1 MEQNYTGEYSSHDM
15 EVALRATSAAK
26 RAFSTIALAAGLYTV
41 VSFVAVLLI
50 SLIIN
55 FSGITA
61 LPFVQQHAAEL
72 NILLSTLP
80 MYLIGVPVFYLII
93 RRLPT
98 FPLPGGRLTVS
109 AAVCIFLVS
118 RFFIFIGSNI
128 STWLTDLFYGI
139 LGYELTDTTTELI
152 TETPIWLIIL
162 VVVVI
167 GPIIEELIYR
177 KLMIDRLAAFGDVP
191 AILFSS
197 VLFGIGHGN
206 FFQFAY
212 AALLG
217 AVFGY
222 LYTSTGKLRYPIIL
236 HMLTNFLGSV
246 AVLPLMD
253 IATSV
258 QEQLTAVGGDVEALL
273 MSEQAAE
280 FIPGLLLLLAYNAIE
295 YGLMIAGLI
304 LFCIYVKRVKTEPR
318 LLAKVGRGPMLRS
331 ACLNVGVA
339 VFAVVSVLQ
348 FLLSMLPA

>member
-1 MEQNYTGEYSSHDM
+1 MEQNYTGSYSSHDM
-15 EVALRATSAAK
+15 EIALRAGSAAK
-26 RAFSTIALAAGLYTV
+26 RAFSTVALAAALYTV

-50 SLIIN
+50 SIIIHL
-55 FSGITA
+55 SGITA
-61 LPFVQQHAAEL
+61 LPFVQQHAAVL
-72 NILLSTLP
+72 DILMSSVA
-80 MYLIGVPVFYLII
+80 MYLISAPVFYFII

-98 FPLPGGRLTVS
+98 FPLTGKRLTAS
-109 AAVCIFLVS
+109 AAVCMFLVS
-118 RFFIFIGSNI
+118 RFFIFVGSTV
-128 STWLTDLFYGI
+128 STWVTDLFYSI
-139 LGYELTDTTTELI
+139 LGYELTDLTAEVVTEI
-152 TETPIWLIIL
+152 PIWLMIL
-162 VVVVI
+162 VVVII
-167 GPIIEELIYR
+167 GPIMEELLYR
-177 KLMIDRLAAFGDVP
+177 KLMIDRLAAFGDLP

-206 FFQFAY
+206 FFQFAHTT
-212 AALLG
+212 LLG
-217 AVFGY
+217 LLLGY
-222 LYTSTGKLRYPIIL
+222 LYTSTGKLRYSVIL

-258 QEQLTAVGGDVEALL
+258 QEQLTAVGGNVEALL
-273 MSEQAAE
+273 MSEQAAQ
-280 FIPGLLLLLAYNAIE
+280 FIPGLMLLLAYNAIS

-304 LFCIYVKRVKTEPR
+304 LFCIYIKRVKTEPR